1 MKIAILSR
9 DGTLYSCKRLRE
21 AAAKRGHQV
30 EILDP
35 MSCYMNI
42 DPAASSIHYKGRKL
56 PHFDAVIPRIGSQIT
71 YYGTAALRQFE
82 MLGSYPLN
90 ESVAISRARD
100 KLRSLQLRARQGID
114 LPVTGI
120 AHSPDDTS
128 DLIDMVGGAPLV
140 IKLVEGTQGI
150 GVVLAETRQAAES
163 VIDAFRGLNA
173 HILVQEYI
181 EEAKGRDIRCFVV
194 GNEVVAAIERQAKEG
209 DFRSNL
215 HRGGIARIADISD
228 REREIAVKA
237 AQTLGLDVAGV
248 DLLRATRGPLVM
260 EVTLDTLRQW
270 LDDAGITFFECDSC
284 QALHLPHMQNFDG
297 IFDAKIDLIND
308 VILFSALAEVK
319 PSALLAL
326 ASDLSA
332 INASSLTVKAF
343 LDIQDDNLP
352 KLVVCQS
359 LFSGAGLSFKQFAWF
374 MRLSEEQ
381 ISMVM
386 MEANA
391 HHLLYSAEDDAEN
404 NDASPNFLH

>member
-1 MKIAILSR
+1 MDL
-9 DGTLYSCKRLRE
+9 
-21 AAAKRGHQV
+21 QV
-30 EILDP
+30 VP
-35 MSCYMNI
+35 
-42 DPAASSIHYKGRKL
+42 
-56 PHFDAVIPRIGSQIT
+56 
-71 YYGTAALRQFE
+71 
-82 MLGSYPLN
+82 
-90 ESVAISRARD
+90 
-100 KLRSLQLRARQGID
+100 
-114 LPVTGI
+114 
-120 AHSPDDTS
+120 
-128 DLIDMVGGAPLV
+128 
-140 IKLVEGTQGI
+140 
-150 GVVLAETRQAAES
+150 
-163 VIDAFRGLNA
+163 
-173 HILVQEYI
+173 
-181 EEAKGRDIRCFVV
+181 
-194 GNEVVAAIERQAKEG
+194 
-209 DFRSNL
+209 
-215 HRGGIARIADISD
+215 
-228 REREIAVKA
+228 
-237 AQTLGLDVAGV
+237 
-248 DLLRATRGPLVM
+248 
-260 EVTLDTLRQW
+260 TLDTLRQW

-359 LFSGAGLSFKQFAWF
+359 LFSGAGLSFKQFSWF

-404 NDASPNFLH
+404 NDSSPNFLH